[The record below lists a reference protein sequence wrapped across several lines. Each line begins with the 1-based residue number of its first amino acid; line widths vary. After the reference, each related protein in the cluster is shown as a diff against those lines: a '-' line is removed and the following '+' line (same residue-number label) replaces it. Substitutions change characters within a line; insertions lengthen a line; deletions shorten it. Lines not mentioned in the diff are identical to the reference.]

1 MPSGFGPENEGFA
14 DPCLTTWLWR
24 HALYGTQP
32 RQSAAVKNNGAVDET
47 RTRDL
52 RLGKAT
58 LYQLSYYRKRIVWC
72 GRRDSNSYASRH
84 QILNLARLPFRHA
97 RTKLKKN
104 GDPSATRTRDP
115 LIKSQMLYRL
125 S

>member
-1 MPSGFGPENEGFA
+1 MA
-14 DPCLTTWLWR
+14 PCPLWYTTAQKR
-24 HALYGTQP
+24 GCKKH
-32 RQSAAVKNNGAVDET
+32 GAVDET

-97 RTKLKKN
+97 RTKLKKMVTH
-104 GDPSATRTRDP
+104 P
-115 LIKSQMLYRL
+115 RL
-125 S
+125 ERGTL